1 MFERLE
7 AMSAPF
13 SRFTEFVLELDRLKS
28 IERRTYINAGER
40 LENSAEHSWHVAIAA
55 WALANYLDRDISLGK
70 LLQLALVHDLGEL
83 DAGDT
88 FLYSADR
95 ADVSAKERD
104 GVSRLSTEH
113 PGMIPDLVPL
123 WDEQEVGATPEARLL
138 KVADRLLPLLHN
150 IASDGKTWREHG
162 IARSQVLAAHAF
174 IEAESPEIFAWIRGQ
189 LDAAVANGWL
199 KDE

>member
-1 MFERLE
+1 MN
-7 AMSAPF
+7 APF
-13 SRFTEFVLELDRLKS
+13 SRFTEFALELDRLKS
-28 IERRTYINAGER
+28 IERRTYINGGER
-40 LENSAEHSWHVAIAA
+40 LENSAEHSWHVAMAA

-88 FLYSADR
+88 FLYAADR
-95 ADVSAKERD
+95 ADVAKKERD
-104 GVSRLSTEH
+104 GVARLSSDH
-113 PGMIPDLVPL
+113 PGTIPDLVSL

-138 KVADRLLPLLHN
+138 KVTDRLLPLLHN

-174 IEAESPEIFAWIRGQ
+174 IEAESSEIFAWIEGQ

-199 KDE
+199 RDA